1 MDMSG
6 ILKSIG
12 RSEIGTSLLELV
24 VATAAG
30 LIVLAATIESLSI
43 FKRQFSNQQSR
54 LVQQQDVRLSLE
66 LLEQELHLTES
77 DALSVMA
84 QDEIEFGAN
93 INGLSTTVT
102 LAVGTGQTTV
112 SVEDGRGWPKGKT
125 IVVCW
130 NDRCDTMILARDGQR
145 SSLTVTQPINAAIPV
160 GASITVRN
168 TVRYYSNHDD
178 NGTLRFLRQVDG
190 GASVLIG
197 EIRQVRFFYW
207 TEQGRPANRS
217 GLVRLI
223 TVEIELPGRSSVA
236 VRDISLR
243 V

>member
-1 MDMSG
+1 MNTSG
-6 ILKSIG
+6 ILKSFG
-12 RSEIGTSLLELV
+12 RSEIGTSLLELM
-24 VATAAG
+24 VASAVG
-30 LIVLAATIESLSI
+30 LIILAAAIQSLSL

-54 LVQQQDVRLSLE
+54 LAQQQDVRLSLE
-66 LLEQELHLTES
+66 LLEQEIHLTES
-77 DALSVMA
+77 DALSVMG

-93 INGLSTTVT
+93 INGLSTTVA

-112 SVEDGRGWPKGKT
+112 PVEDGRGWPKGKI

-130 NDRCDTMILARDGQR
+130 SDRCDAMLLARDGQR
-145 SSLTVTQPINAAIPV
+145 ASLTVSQPITTAIPA
-160 GASITVRN
+160 GASVTVRN
-168 TVRYYSNHDD
+168 TVRYYSNKDD

-190 GASVLIG
+190 GASVLVG

-207 TEQGRPANRS
+207 TEQGRPANRP

-223 TVEIELPGRSSVA
+223 TVEIGLPGRASVA